1 MTLQT
6 QGAGM
11 TSATGGYGSGEDDT
25 KGIELV
31 SSFPFLLL
39 TLGGPRVTVVAWSN
53 IVRGRSQLLDT
64 SFIR

>member
-25 KGIELV
+25 KGVELV
-31 SSFPFLLL
+31 SNFS
-39 TLGGPRVTVVAWSN
+39 VV
-53 IVRGRSQLLDT
+53 LY
-64 SFIR
+64 